1 MNFMMLRYFRAV
13 AHAEQMTKPAAD
25 LKVAQPALSRAIK
38 RVETEVGRQL
48 FVRRNNKLTLN
59 YAGQVLLRTVD
70 SILDLWDST
79 VEELQLQSDRSPS
92 EIVMNVS
99 SAGASVPTL
108 LQSFRQVY
116 PEVMFTIHGQ
126 HGRIWEDAVCDLF
139 LFASAQEMHPEPAVL
154 LCREQLYL
162 SVSVRNPLARKSAVA
177 LENCG
182 ALPFLFPD
190 ESNDMHNIQMHYC
203 NLAGFTP
210 QIKLKTEKQNILLNL
225 ISLDQGVALL
235 PSISSMDGR
244 EIVQLPVSGFP
255 CYRYIYIMLNPRRS
269 HNEMAV
275 RFQQFCVDYY
285 GNKADPSHSH
295 GM

>member
-38 RVETEVGRQL
+38 RVEAEVGRQL

-79 VEELQLQSDRSPS
+79 VEELQLQPGRSPS

-99 SAGASVPTL
+99 SAGASVPQL
-108 LQSFRQVY
+108 LQSFRQTY
-116 PEVMFTIHGQ
+116 PEVTFTIHGQ
-126 HGRIWEDAVCDLF
+126 HGQVWEDAVCDLF
-139 LFASAQEMHPEPAVL
+139 LFASAQEMHPEPAIL

-162 SVSVRNPLARKSAVA
+162 SVSARHPLARATSVVLKD
-177 LENCG
+177 CG
-182 ALPFLFPD
+182 RLPFLFPD
-190 ESNDMHNIQMHYC
+190 ECNDMHNIQMHYC
-203 NLAGFTP
+203 HLAGFSP
-210 QIKLKTEKQNILLNL
+210 QIKLKIEKQNILLDL
-225 ISLDQGVALL
+225 ISLDQGVSLL
-235 PSISSMDGR
+235 PSILSVDGR
-244 EIVQLPVSGFP
+244 EIVQLPIRDFP

-269 HNEMAV
+269 HNEMAA

-285 GNKADPSHSH
+285 GHKEEAGQPYS
-295 GM
+295 M